1 MAATSTSSIT
11 ELGGKYVL
19 ERDCTGANGA
29 TPNVTGAAGIIYMVQ
44 INNEANSTP
53 SYLKI
58 RDNTAATPATT
69 TANGVGTPHFSFKA
83 PVKKA
88 IAVIMSIVFGILAL
102 VLGKRKLS
110 KEKKEIETPPEN
122 TASDV
127 ALDDV
132 QESLKEELDR
142 IKTATD
148 GDSPADDLADLG
160 NARKRR

>member
-83 PVKKA
+83 PEYTKITYAIPGGAAFTAGLSMWCVTGTEVGNETDPTEDVIVKL
-88 IAVIMSIVFGILAL
+88 ICS
-102 VLGKRKLS
+102 
-110 KEKKEIETPPEN
+110 
-122 TASDV
+122 
-127 ALDDV
+127 
-132 QESLKEELDR
+132 
-142 IKTATD
+142 
-148 GDSPADDLADLG
+148 
-160 NARKRR
+160 

>member
-1 MAATSTSSIT
+1 MT
-11 ELGGKYVL
+11 K
-19 ERDCTGANGA
+19 
-29 TPNVTGAAGIIYMVQ
+29 
-44 INNEANSTP
+44 
-53 SYLKI
+53 
-58 RDNTAATPATT
+58 
-69 TANGVGTPHFSFKA
+69 
-83 PVKKA
+83 VKKA

-122 TASDV
+122 TVSDV

-132 QESLKEELDR
+132 KENLKEELDR
-142 IKTATD
+142 IKAATD

>member
-29 TPNVTGAAGIIYMVQ
+29 TTNVTGAAGIIYMVQ

-83 PVKKA
+83 PEYTKITYA
-88 IAVIMSIVFGILAL
+88 IPGGAAFTAGLSMWCVTGTAVGD
-102 VLGKRKLS
+102 
-110 KEKKEIETPPEN
+110 ETDPK
-122 TASDV
+122 SDV
-127 ALDDV
+127 IVKLIC
-132 QESLKEELDR
+132 S
-142 IKTATD
+142 
-148 GDSPADDLADLG
+148 
-160 NARKRR
+160 